1 MANFLKYLLR
11 LLQSI
16 DSMAM
21 EQQPLSQSIK
31 NSVSPWSQ
39 SWFKNWGTLF
49 MQSISA
55 NNRIVPSAFWFSSTV
70 GLMFSLTGSSFFSV
84 LWNKNSWVAMTLS
97 DWSRWHHL
105 YFLLILLT
113 ERNSYIFEKQK
124 QKVIWRFVNP
134 KFSVIRLHFTFTR
147 HIVFK
152 WIFWMFLIVAK
163 F

>member
-1 MANFLKYLLR
+1 MFTTEHWQHGNGTTATCLNQLRIQFRHGANHGSR
-11 LLQSI
+11 T
-16 DSMAM
+16 
-21 EQQPLSQSIK
+21 ERWV
-31 NSVSPWSQ
+31 N
-39 SWFKNWGTLF
+39 TLF

-84 LWNKNSWVAMTLS
+84 LWNKNFWVAMTLS